1 VRAPRAGLALLFAAL
16 VGVAGGPSA
25 WADPASDTTLARDL
39 FREGAALAQQGKW
52 DQALNRYARSLKLKR
67 SSLTLYSLG
76 VAQKQTGRFIEARES
91 FKAFFAEP
99 SSAATQPFEQAAKA
113 AIEELDARIGRLTI
127 QVTPTGVP
135 DLAVELDG
143 ARVAPADIG
152 VARPIN
158 PGVHV
163 VTASSSGQIPSSSS
177 VTVRD
182 GEALTV
188 ALTLRAGEDTSRAA
202 PPPPPS
208 PPDRTIPLVLM
219 GTGFSTFTVGL
230 AVGMI
235 GVTEAP
241 DAPSNDGVAAR
252 HARSKAL
259 IGDIIGGGG
268 ILMAG
273 VGLVLLLTTGGSKS
287 APDSTDVKDGK
298 DGKDGKDAKDAKDAK
313 ETKTEAV
320 ISPWAQGSVAGVRVR
335 F

>member
-1 VRAPRAGLALLFAAL
+1 MRAPRAGLALLFAAL
-16 VGVAGGPSA
+16 IGVAGGPSA
-25 WADPASDTTLARDL
+25 WADAASDTALARDL
-39 FREGAALAQQGKW
+39 FREGATLAQQGKW

-91 FKAFFAEP
+91 FKTFLAEP
-99 SSAATQPFEQAAKA
+99 SSSATQPFEQPAKA

-127 QVTPTGVP
+127 QVTPTGVS

-143 ARVAPADIG
+143 APVAPADIG

-163 VTASSSGQIPSSSS
+163 VTASGSGQIPSKSS

-188 ALTLRAGEDTSRAA
+188 ALSLHAGVDASLPA
-202 PPPPPS
+202 PPPPPA

-241 DAPSNDGVAAR
+241 DAKYNDDIAAR

-259 IGDIIGGGG
+259 IGDIVGGSG
-268 ILMAG
+268 ILIAG
-273 VGLVLLLTTGGSKS
+273 VGLVLLFTTGGSKS
-287 APDSTDVKDGK
+287 APD
-298 DGKDGKDAKDAKDAK
+298 AKDAKTA
-313 ETKTEAV
+313 AV
-320 ISPWAQGSVAGVRVR
+320 ISPWAQGSVAGIRVR